1 MSQFQLIKTAEA
13 DKFPGNSSDV
23 FSLPVRVYYQD
34 TDAGGVVYHST
45 YLDFLE
51 RARYEWLRELGF
63 DIHSLIQV
71 HKVIFMIRS
80 LSIEYFKPALLDDL
94 LHITAQPAELG
105 RSQITIAQKVT
116 RGADVLTK
124 ATVQA
129 VCVGADPLKPVSLPA
144 PLRHKLGSHS

>member
-1 MSQFQLIKTAEA
+1 MNVVQF
-13 DKFPGNSSDV
+13 DKFSSLSEKV
-23 FSLPVRVYYQD
+23 FSLPIRVYYQD

-45 YLDFLE
+45 YLNFLE

-63 DIHSLIQV
+63 DVHSLIQV

-105 RSQITIAQKVT
+105 RSQITISQT
-116 RGADVLTK
+116 DYTGRGPPD
-124 ATVQA
+124 Q
-129 VCVGADPLKPVSLPA
+129 SN
-144 PLRHKLGSHS
+144 GSGRMRGVR